1 MIRDDFLYKRRNKII
16 LEHDKL
22 IKKYSLKRSVIG
34 LIEVKSKLPTYE
46 TSKKEMIIS
55 ETPEPKKNWLELA
68 TETTTLEEEYLTMK
82 QLKKVSKVTKLVM
95 KL

>member
-1 MIRDDFLYKRRNKII
+1 M
-16 LEHDKL
+16 

-34 LIEVKSKLPTYE
+34 LIEVKTKLPTYE
-46 TSKKEMIIS
+46 MSKKEMIKS
-55 ETPEPKKNWLELA
+55 ETPKKTWLELA

-82 QLKKVSKVTKLVM
+82 QIKKVSKVTKLVM